1 MVKNMSKA
9 EKKSMDYYEFLDII
23 RNVSDNVSSIQANS
37 VNIVITNYDLT
48 SIKEQMNKELSQ
60 LNLYLSQ

>member
-1 MVKNMSKA
+1 MSKA